1 MGDSSPIT
9 TRQAGAERVNPRAT
23 PLRLEAAVLDWA
35 GTVVDFGSFAPT
47 QIFVEA
53 FAEFNVAITLDEA
66 RGPMGV
72 GKWDHIRTLCND
84 GAIAARFSLA
94 HGRMP
99 TDDDVTAIYNCFMP
113 LQIEKVG
120 AHSALIP
127 GALETIAALREAGLK
142 IGTCSGY
149 PRVVMD
155 RVVALAAEAGYRPDC
170 VIACDE
176 VPRARPWPA
185 QALRNVVD
193 LGIGDVAACVK
204 VDDTVPGIEEGRR
217 AGMWT
222 VALLMWAT
230 RWVCRTSNTWRLP
243 PMSAPATA
251 WPSRRA
257 SPRAARITRS
267 TRLPICRKSWPTS
280 TAAWR
285 PVNDRNAFEFR
296 CPNRCFITP

>member
-1 MGDSSPIT
+1 MGHPIPMNI
-9 TRQAGAERVNPRAT
+9 RQPANGCAT
-23 PLRLEAAVLDWA
+23 PVHLEAAVLDWA

-53 FAEFNVAITLDEA
+53 FAEFSVAITLDEA
-66 RGPMGV
+66 RGPMGL
-72 GKWDHIRTLCND
+72 GKWDHIRTLCDD

-99 TDDDVTAIYNCFMP
+99 TDDDVTAIYNRFMP
-113 LQIEKVG
+113 LQIEKVS

-127 GALETIAALREAGLK
+127 GALEAIATLREAGMK
-142 IGTCSGY
+142 IGSCSGY

-170 VIACDE
+170 VVACDD

-185 QALRNVVD
+185 QALRNVVE

-222 VALLMWAT
+222 VALLMSGNTLGLSYEQYAALSDDERT
-230 RWVCRTSNTWRLP
+230 RHRDAISAGFAACRPHYEIDTIADLP
-243 PMSAPATA
+243 EVVADIN
-251 WPSRRA
+251 RRMA
-257 SPRAARITRS
+257 SGD
-267 TRLPICRKSWPTS
+267 
-280 TAAWR
+280 R
-285 PVNDRNAFEFR
+285 PQCV
-296 CPNRCFITP
+296 